1 MSRLLLQL
9 FDVTHMFGMHL
20 RPELVLLQ
28 KTMVQVEGVSRALD
42 PQHDMWAAARPI
54 VERWVKR
61 ELGAEAVARRAVDEA
76 GLGLAALR
84 RLPQTM
90 ALIESAARKVSTE
103 APRQER
109 QWYEMPVFWIGLIG
123 GALIM
128 FVFGPRTLVRE
139 PAQPIREPAR
149 IERQI
154 APAPRANG
162 PAATAPIPPAVE
174 QAQDALEESAPE
186 EPEEQKAA
194 TP

>member
-1 MSRLLLQL
+1 
-9 FDVTHMFGMHL
+9 
-20 RPELVLLQ
+20 
-28 KTMVQVEGVSRALD
+28 
-42 PQHDMWAAARPI
+42 
-54 VERWVKR
+54 
-61 ELGAEAVARRAVDEA
+61 
-76 GLGLAALR
+76 
-84 RLPQTM
+84 M